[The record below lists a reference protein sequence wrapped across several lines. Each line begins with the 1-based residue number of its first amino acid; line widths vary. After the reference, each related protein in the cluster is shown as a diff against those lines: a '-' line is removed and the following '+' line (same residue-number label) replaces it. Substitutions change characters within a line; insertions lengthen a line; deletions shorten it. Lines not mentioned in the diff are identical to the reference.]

1 MQDLRVPG
9 GTTVAVP
16 LLKIKVLETNLD
28 IQRKFCFTQDEDP
41 DESNKKTRES
51 PEGSLHVGSTRP
63 TD

>member
-1 MQDLRVPG
+1 M
-9 GTTVAVP
+9 AVP
-16 LLKIKVLETNLD
+16 LLKMQVLETNLD
-28 IQRKFCFTQDEDP
+28 SKKVFFTQDEDS

>member
-9 GTTVAVP
+9 GTTGAVP
-16 LLKIKVLETNLD
+16 LLKMQVLETNLD
-28 IQRKFCFTQDEDP
+28 SKKVFFTQDEDS
-41 DESNKKTRES
+41 DESNKKTGES